1 MMIDIE
7 DATARKQLI
16 ETITQWAQKD
26 TSVRLND
33 LSEYLKMPRHIFL
46 EWVKKYPD
54 LYDAYYQIKMIT
66 ARRRKVQTRD
76 SRNFI
81 VVPRGKR
88 VDSVS
93 SF

>member
-7 DATARKQLI
+7 DVAARRQLI

-66 ARRRKVQTRD
+66 AKRRKIKTREG
-76 SRNFI
+76 RELI